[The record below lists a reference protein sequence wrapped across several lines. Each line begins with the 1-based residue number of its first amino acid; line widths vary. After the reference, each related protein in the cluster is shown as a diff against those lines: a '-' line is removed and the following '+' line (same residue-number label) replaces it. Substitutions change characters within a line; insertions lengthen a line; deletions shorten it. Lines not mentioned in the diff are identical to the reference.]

1 MKKTI
6 TNIMMFLGYLV
17 MLVGFVIA
25 GLDKKSTALVLTME
39 FAYPTIAATLAVC
52 FIHAKNNV
60 VKNVGYALAALS
72 GIYGILM
79 LTSATMVVSAV
90 GLIIM
95 LLASLGYV
103 VVLLLEFFGFVK
115 AGKQGINSNDIST
128 LLGRYKEMEKEQV
141 ITEEEF
147 MQLKGQAL
155 QTLTEKECVTLDD
168 LKKWKKL
175 LDQKVITE
183 EEFAQLKA
191 KVFTK

>member
-6 TNIMMFLGYLV
+6 TNIMMFVGYLV

-25 GLDKKSTALVLTME
+25 GLDKKSTALVLTMV
-39 FAYPTIAATLAVC
+39 FAYPAIAATLALC

-60 VKNVGYALAALS
+60 VKNVGYALAALA
-72 GIYGILM
+72 GVYGILM
-79 LTSATMVVSAV
+79 LVSEMMLVSAI
-90 GLIIM
+90 GLIVM

-115 AGKQGINSNDIST
+115 ADKMLNITNDVST
-128 LLGRYKEMEKEQV
+128 LLGKYKEMEKEQV

-147 MQLKGQAL
+147 LQLKAQAL
-155 QTLTEKECVTLDD
+155 QTLAEKEEASLED